1 MNEDLRQKK
10 FLVRFKKLTEESFD
24 KKAQFIKL
32 KKDVDYLW
40 NFFLWK
46 YKDLYLE
53 LFVDFVNSNISGDEF
68 TEQFI
73 KLRFSHIKKFDQLL
87 KALELEINF
96 QARTEFSV
104 NSRAFNFNRIIS
116 QVYED
121 SDAFVSEE
129 CLENLTDKRHA
140 GEIDENEFRSRI
152 QKVILK
158 IQKMV

>member
-1 MNEDLRQKK
+1 MNEKLRKK
-10 FLVRFKKLTEESFD
+10 KILVRFKKLTDESFD

-32 KKDVDYLW
+32 KKNVDYLW

-53 LFVDFVNSNISGDEF
+53 LFVDFVNYNISGDEF

-73 KLRFSHIKKFDQLL
+73 KLRFSHINKFDQLL
-87 KALELEINF
+87 KELEINF

-104 NSRAFNFNRIIS
+104 NSRAFNFNRIIR

-121 SDAFVSEE
+121 SDAFVSKE

-140 GEIDENEFRSRI
+140 GEIDENELRSRI

-158 IQKMV
+158 IQKIV

>member
-1 MNEDLRQKK
+1 MNAKLRKKK
-10 FLVRFKKLTEESFD
+10 FLVRFKKLTDESFD

-53 LFVDFVNSNISGDEF
+53 LFVDFVNYNISGHEF

-73 KLRFSHIKKFDQLL
+73 KLRFSHINKFDQLL
-87 KALELEINF
+87 KELEINF
-96 QARTEFSV
+96 QAITEFSV
-104 NSRAFNFNRIIS
+104 NSKTFNFNCIIN

-140 GEIDENEFRSRI
+140 GEIDENELRSRI